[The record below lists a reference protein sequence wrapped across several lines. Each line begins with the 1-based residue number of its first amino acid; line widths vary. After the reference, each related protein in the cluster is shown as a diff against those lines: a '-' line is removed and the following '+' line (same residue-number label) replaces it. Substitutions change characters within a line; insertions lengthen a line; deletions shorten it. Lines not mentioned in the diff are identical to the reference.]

1 MANFDDFRHKPFGMR
16 NLITAVVLLLTT
28 TSLSAQ
34 KFGYVDT
41 DYVLKHMP
49 EFTEAQGELNRLA
62 SQWQEEIEAKYEAI
76 RLLEESFQAEKIL
89 LTQEMRQRREQ
100 EIQQKR
106 QEAREMQKQKFGVE
120 GELFQKREELI
131 KPVQEKIYE
140 AIQEVAGSRGYMVI
154 FDKSNN
160 SNMLYTNP
168 KYDLSD
174 DVIKKMGYTPG
185 EMIEEEEKKDDGG
198 AQNQRGAAGQQNT
211 KGGSNA
217 RGSGTQNVRRK

>member
-1 MANFDDFRHKPFGMR
+1 MANFDDFRRKPFGMR
-16 NLITAVVLLLTT
+16 NLFFAAFLLLFTS
-28 TSLSAQ
+28 SLSAQ

-62 SQWQEEIEAKYEAI
+62 AQWQEEIEAKYEAV

-131 KPVQEKIYE
+131 QPVQEKIYE
-140 AIQEVAGSRGYMVI
+140 AIQDVASSRGYMVI

-185 EMIEEEEKKDDGG
+185 EMVEEEEKNNGEGKD
-198 AQNQRGAAGQQNT
+198 QRGAAGGQNNDR
-211 KGGSNA
+211 GGSNA
-217 RGSGTQNVRRK
+217 RGGGTQNVRRK

>member
-1 MANFDDFRHKPFGMR
+1 MHIFDDLRFNRSIMKR
-16 NLITAVVLLLTT
+16 LIILFVLSVLTSTTLL
-28 TSLSAQ
+28 AQ

-62 SQWQEEIEAKYEAI
+62 ASWQEEIEAKYEAI
-76 RLLEESFQAEKIL
+76 RLLEESYQAEKIL

-100 EIQQKR
+100 EIKQKR
-106 QEAREMQKQKFGVE
+106 TEAKEMQKQKFGVE
-120 GELFQKREELI
+120 GELFQRREELI
-131 KPVQEKIYE
+131 QPVQEKIYE
-140 AIQEVAGSRGYMVI
+140 AIQDVAGSRGYMVI

-174 DVIKKMGYTPG
+174 DVIKKMGYKPG
-185 EMIEEEEKKDDGG
+185 EMVEDEEKEDQKSGG
-198 AQNQRGAAGQQNT
+198 SDARQS
-211 KGGSNA
+211 KGGSD
-217 RGSGTQNVRRK
+217 RGTSPASRGGSNVRRK